1 VEVISSVDAQRSA
14 CLLANAFGVRSIERC
29 GILLQTSKL
38 RLAALKLR
46 RDAADVMAFSVGST

>member
-1 VEVISSVDAQRSA
+1 VGEQRSA
-14 CLLANAFGVRSIERC
+14 SLLAKAFGVRCIERC

-46 RDAADVMAFSVGST
+46 RDAADVMAFSVRST